1 MVHHPVGA
9 FDRILYAAERRIEA
23 RIADRHVRQVLVFHS
38 PCRQLAQEFR
48 KILFRRRVGDLR
60 DDAEFVAADAVAV
73 ADLGEHGVDR
83 AADLGKHRVAHAMAK
98 GVVDGLELVHV
109 EIVDDCVPAQRG
121 ETALIAAAVQKMSER
136 VDFLRELGIQDVNH
150 QNIDR

>member
-1 MVHHPVGA
+1 MRQNKSRYKKLTVKRSSAFYGIIICERFAFALALVVVHRPVGA
-9 FDRILYAAERRIEA
+9 FDRILYAAEHRIEA

-73 ADLGEHGVDR
+73 EN
-83 AADLGKHRVAHAMAK
+83 
-98 GVVDGLELVHV
+98 
-109 EIVDDCVPAQRG
+109 
-121 ETALIAAAVQKMSER
+121 TA
-136 VDFLRELGIQDVNH
+136 
-150 QNIDR
+150 